1 MAETTPALP
10 PEIAAKLD
18 EYATHLMNF
27 AAAVVAG
34 APVAERE
41 ADEKCTVARAALEA
55 EIATLAQRAIDAN
68 RYEDAILWAL
78 GAEGE
83 FAPQPPT
90 HGRYWW
96 RRELRERAGE
106 LRAART
112 PTGGTPT

>member
-1 MAETTPALP
+1 MNRTAPDSVPALP
-10 PEIAAKLD
+10 PAIAALLD
-18 EYATHLMNF
+18 AYRD
-27 AAAVVAG
+27 AVSNRWRAFDDSDVDA
-34 APVAERE
+34 
-41 ADEKCTVARAALEA
+41 ARAALEA